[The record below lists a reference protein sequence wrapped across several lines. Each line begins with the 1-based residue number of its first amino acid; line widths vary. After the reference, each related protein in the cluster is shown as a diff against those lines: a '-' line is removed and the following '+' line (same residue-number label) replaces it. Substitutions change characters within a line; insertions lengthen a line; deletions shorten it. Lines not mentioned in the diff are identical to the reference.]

1 MTFTH
6 ENKITLESIH
16 DCFWMPVGTE
26 GNPRGWKNG
35 KGEMASEKILGFLF
49 GTKSNYKLGFLYHFF
64 TRRMGVEDCEDLRYY
79 LKWEKLQPKLK
90 EGNGSDIQN
99 RMTLE
104 SIIFTCRVLFEYY
117 PGLLPEFQ
125 KELEYQSF
133 VEGLGNWLSN

>member
-1 MTFTH
+1 
-6 ENKITLESIH
+6 
-16 DCFWMPVGTE
+16 
-26 GNPRGWKNG
+26 
-35 KGEMASEKILGFLF
+35 
-49 GTKSNYKLGFLYHFF
+49 
-64 TRRMGVEDCEDLRYY
+64 MGVDDCEDLRDY

>member
-1 MTFTH
+1 
-6 ENKITLESIH
+6 
-16 DCFWMPVGTE
+16 
-26 GNPRGWKNG
+26 
-35 KGEMASEKILGFLF
+35 
-49 GTKSNYKLGFLYHFF
+49 
-64 TRRMGVEDCEDLRYY
+64 MGVDDCEDLRDY

-104 SIIFTCRVLFEYY
+104 SIIFARRLLIEYY

-125 KELEYQSF
+125 KELEYQRF